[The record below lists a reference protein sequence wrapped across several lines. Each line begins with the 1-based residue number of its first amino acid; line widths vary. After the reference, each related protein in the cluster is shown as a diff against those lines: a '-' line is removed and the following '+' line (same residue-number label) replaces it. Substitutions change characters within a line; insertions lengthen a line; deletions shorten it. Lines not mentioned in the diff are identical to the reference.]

1 MKQQNLHNLIFL
13 LLLLLSASIYAQ
25 EIPLPEHPRPDFQRE
40 QWQNL
45 NGTWAFTF
53 DDLDKGIQEGWAEG
67 STAFDKTILVP
78 FPWGSKLSG
87 VKDEADIGWYQRE
100 IKVNQNWQGK
110 RVFLTVG
117 ASDWETSIWLDGT
130 LLGKHQGGYVPF
142 SFELTDHIKYGKA
155 HNLVIRVDD
164 AYRNFALTAKQGYG
178 DARGIWQTIYLEA
191 RGKDYLDAL
200 HFSPDIDNNIVT
212 VTAYLSEV
220 TNQDIPLTLTIN
232 NPGDPITNQ
241 TTIPAGKNKIKFD
254 VAIPDPRLWNLED
267 PYLYEVEAKLE
278 EDVVSSYFGMR
289 KISVVNLPGTEYPY
303 IALNDEPVYL
313 QLALDQSYHPDGFY
327 TFPSDQFMKDEILRS
342 KSIGLNGIRIH
353 VKVEVPR
360 KLYWADKLGLLVM
373 ADLPNSWGQ
382 PDEKMKAESEY
393 TLREMI
399 KRDYNHPSIFSWV
412 IFNEQWGLY
421 TYTGMGENSKPKCEF
436 AYLAG
441 HEYLPETQAWVA
453 SMYYLAKS
461 LDQTR
466 LVEDNS
472 TNSTCYGRGHTETD
486 INSWHLY
493 VPGWL
498 WDDYLKNWVE
508 NTYEGSSFNFEDGY
522 QQGNQPNINSECGNV
537 WGYEGSTGDVDWSW
551 DYHRM
556 INTFRKYPK
565 IAGWLFTEL
574 HDVINEW
581 NGYWRYD
588 RTEKETGLG
597 AIVEGMSVND
607 FHSAVYLSTGIEI
620 CKTVNGGESIEVPLY
635 LSVMTGEEYGADLNI
650 SYELS
655 TTNYIGEKEKNLS
668 GSLKVAYT
676 PWMQKTLKPL
686 AIQVPDIS
694 GIATLQFKVTDQ
706 DGQILHRNFMNFE
719 IISEQ
724 QIPKVTVLSTPV
736 DNFSGAEWSKM
747 QWNVMEGKKVNGAGK
762 GFFQYSIPIPEGM
775 NSRGIKEAFFLV
787 EVSAKEFFVKDQE
800 DQEEYERSQDFMEG
814 SIVSPSANPN
824 SYPMTDE
831 RLYPSKISVSI
842 NGQKVYTITLADD
855 PADHRGVLSWHHQL
869 KDRKLREAGSYGYLI
884 KVPIE
889 QGMLQSAFQ
898 EGELVVL
905 LQTEGEGGIAVYGKE
920 FGRYALD
927 PSLVLKK

>member
-1 MKQQNLHNLIFL
+1 M
-13 LLLLLSASIYAQ
+13 
-25 EIPLPEHPRPDFQRE
+25 
-40 QWQNL
+40 
-45 NGTWAFTF
+45 
-53 DDLDKGIQEGWAEG
+53 
-67 STAFDKTILVP
+67 
-78 FPWGSKLSG
+78 
-87 VKDEADIGWYQRE
+87 
-100 IKVNQNWQGK
+100 
-110 RVFLTVG
+110 
-117 ASDWETSIWLDGT
+117 
-130 LLGKHQGGYVPF
+130 
-142 SFELTDHIKYGKA
+142 
-155 HNLVIRVDD
+155 
-164 AYRNFALTAKQGYG
+164 
-178 DARGIWQTIYLEA
+178 
-191 RGKDYLDAL
+191 
-200 HFSPDIDNNIVT
+200 
-212 VTAYLSEV
+212 
-220 TNQDIPLTLTIN
+220 
-232 NPGDPITNQ
+232 
-241 TTIPAGKNKIKFD
+241 
-254 VAIPDPRLWNLED
+254 
-267 PYLYEVEAKLE
+267 
-278 EDVVSSYFGMR
+278 
-289 KISVVNLPGTEYPY
+289 
-303 IALNDEPVYL
+303 
-313 QLALDQSYHPDGFY
+313 
-327 TFPSDQFMKDEILRS
+327 
-342 KSIGLNGIRIH
+342 
-353 VKVEVPR
+353 
-360 KLYWADKLGLLVM
+360 
-373 ADLPNSWGQ
+373 
-382 PDEKMKAESEY
+382 
-393 TLREMI
+393 
-399 KRDYNHPSIFSWV
+399 

-421 TYTGMGENSKPKCEF
+421 TYTGMGENGRPTCEF
-436 AYLAG
+436 AYKAG

-800 DQEEYERSQDFMEG
+800 EYERSQDFMKG
-814 SIVSPSANPN
+814 SIESPSANPN